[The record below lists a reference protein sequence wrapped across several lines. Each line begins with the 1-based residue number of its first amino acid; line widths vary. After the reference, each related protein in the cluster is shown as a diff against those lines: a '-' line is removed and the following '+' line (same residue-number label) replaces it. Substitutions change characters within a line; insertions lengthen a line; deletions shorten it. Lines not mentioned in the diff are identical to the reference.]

1 MTSKKT
7 STFQDE
13 EIVHLL
19 KTTDLT
25 SEDIGKRYGLSA
37 SAVTRRGVKA
47 GVNMKHRGT
56 VTGGHKRR
64 REKARAQDRLSHI
77 PDSMTGDGLSLQWLS
92 KEWKSCTA

>member
-7 STFQDE
+7 SMFQDK

-19 KTTDLT
+19 QTTDLT
-25 SEDIGKRYGLSA
+25 SEEIGKRFGLSA

-56 VTGGHKRR
+56 VTGGHKKRR
-64 REKARAQDRLSHI
+64 ARTREVMSHI
-77 PDSMTGDGLSLQWLS
+77 PDSMTGDGYSLKWLS
-92 KEWKSCTA
+92 KEWKLCTA